1 MDTSL
6 IYLTN
11 ITGGYLAMNYVKQEI
26 WVAAFAEHVIEA
38 KTFIQHLQVINGRLR
53 RLPGRTT
60 AIEND
65 IVRKIGKMR
74 NGKFFSS

>member
-1 MDTSL
+1 MDLSV

-11 ITGGYLAMNYVKQEI
+11 ITFAYLAMNYVKQKI
-26 WVAAFAEHVIEA
+26 WVTAFTEHVIEA
-38 KTFIQHLQVINGRLR
+38 KTFIQHLQMIDGWLW

-65 IVRKIGKMR
+65 IKRKQGKIGKS
-74 NGKFFSS
+74 KLLSS